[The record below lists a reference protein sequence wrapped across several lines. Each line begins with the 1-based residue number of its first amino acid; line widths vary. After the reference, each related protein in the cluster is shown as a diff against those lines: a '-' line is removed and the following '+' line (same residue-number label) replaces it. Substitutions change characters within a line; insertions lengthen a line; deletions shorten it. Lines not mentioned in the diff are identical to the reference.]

1 MLTDKELIMILGSR
15 LMQIAIEGDP
25 IHHISEVGVIRANV
39 YFITG
44 EDEGA
49 AEGMKLVK
57 YKLRL

>member
-1 MLTDKELIMILGSR
+1 MILGSR

-25 IHHISEVGVIRANV
+25 IYHISEVGVIGANV

>member
-1 MLTDKELIMILGSR
+1 MQTDKELIIILGSR
-15 LMQIAIEGDP
+15 LMQISIEGDP
-25 IHHISEVGVIRANV
+25 IQHISEVGVIGANV

>member
-1 MLTDKELIMILGSR
+1 MLGSR

-25 IHHISEVGVIRANV
+25 IYHISEVGVIGANV

>member
-1 MLTDKELIMILGSR
+1 
-15 LMQIAIEGDP
+15 MQIAIEGDP
-25 IHHISEVGVIRANV
+25 IHHISEVGVIGAYC

-49 AEGMKLVK
+49 AEGIKLVK